1 MIIKEKQ
8 IASKIASSYRRVRI
22 EIPIIEPLYLS
33 KQFGY
38 LADWLRTVPWQ
49 RSYKKTLRK
58 LRAYEEKPTQTCWFE
73 LSYIINL
80 ARSWPSAV
88 DERCLG
94 VIKVTCFQV
103 SEPFTGYRLFLVG
116 LGCSLTEQ
124 KQCLAPAI
132 TRRNPLFSQGDGC
145 SYYENTPELCLKYI
159 TLVNL
164 KRLTFLSVTDFEN

>member
-38 LADWLRTVPWQ
+38 LADWLRTAPWQ
-49 RSYKKTLRK
+49 WSYKKTLRT

-88 DERCLG
+88 YERCLG

-103 SEPFTGYRLFLVG
+103 SEPFTGHRLSLVG

-132 TRRNPLFSQGDGC
+132 TRRNPLFSQGTGVRIVKTRQN
-145 SYYENTPELCLKYI
+145 SAWNIL
-159 TLVNL
+159 
-164 KRLTFLSVTDFEN
+164 RLSIWNGWLFWV